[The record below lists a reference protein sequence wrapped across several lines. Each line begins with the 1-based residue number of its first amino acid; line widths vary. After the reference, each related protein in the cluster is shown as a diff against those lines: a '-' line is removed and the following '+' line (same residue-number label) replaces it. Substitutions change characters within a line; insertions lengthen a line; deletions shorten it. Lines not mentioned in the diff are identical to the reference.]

1 MVTDAVKSTIASL
14 SAPKTIIEIFRDGY
28 ELVMWRKTSK
38 GHYVNSKYKIAV
50 GKVGDETPAG
60 AYFVDA
66 RNRKPDWLIP
76 KHPDYLP
83 ETWGTVVPF
92 ESPGNPFA
100 GGFISISGGQGVGIH
115 GTKFDPK
122 LGTSASHGCIRMAV
136 EDLNKIWSRIIIGT
150 PVIIH

>member
-1 MVTDAVKSTIASL
+1 LARIVKKTVAKL
-14 SAPKTIIEIFRDGY
+14 SAPDTIIEIFRDRY

-38 GHYVNSKYKIAV
+38 GHYVKSKYMVAI

-66 RNRKPDWLIP
+66 RNRKPDWRVP
-76 KHPDYLP
+76 PHKDYPP
-83 ETWGTVVPF
+83 EVWGTIVPF
-92 ESPGNPFA
+92 EAPNNPFA
-100 GGFISISGGQGVGIH
+100 GGFISISGGEGVGIH

-136 EDLNKIWSRIIIGT
+136 ADLNKIWSRITIGT